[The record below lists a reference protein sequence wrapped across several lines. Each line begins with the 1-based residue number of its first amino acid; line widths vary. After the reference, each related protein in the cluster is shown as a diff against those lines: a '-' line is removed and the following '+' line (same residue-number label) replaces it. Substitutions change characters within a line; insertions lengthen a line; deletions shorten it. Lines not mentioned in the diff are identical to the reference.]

1 MKDTSR
7 GEYLPPHGVNTV
19 HPSHRRVR
27 RTPNNRLRGRT
38 AEVSRF
44 KVNSALRV
52 GPSILRCTNCT
63 PILFPTPVLPE
74 RQPQPDHPTHSSL
87 LWLIPLSLMY
97 AYYRASNQQF
107 P

>member
-1 MKDTSR
+1 MTLTKNTSR

-19 HPSHRRVR
+19 HQHGYVVSRPLTHRVRLAFASGAAFKGGHIRPSH
-27 RTPNNRLRGRT
+27 
-38 AEVSRF
+38 
-44 KVNSALRV
+44 
-52 GPSILRCTNCT
+52 RCTNCT

-74 RQPQPDHPTHSSL
+74 RQPQPDYPTHSSS

-97 AYYRASNQQF
+97 AYYRASNQWL